1 MEVQET
7 ENTLNST
14 VVSEICGAQFCGI
27 VEANPNL
34 IAPAPERIWMI
45 SGIYLGCMIVACLIV
60 AFGVDSL
67 SR

>member
-1 MEVQET
+1 MEAKEV
-7 ENTLNST
+7 ENVLNSS

-34 IAPAPERIWMI
+34 EAPAPERIWMI
-45 SGIYLGCMIVACLIV
+45 SGIYLACMIIACLIV